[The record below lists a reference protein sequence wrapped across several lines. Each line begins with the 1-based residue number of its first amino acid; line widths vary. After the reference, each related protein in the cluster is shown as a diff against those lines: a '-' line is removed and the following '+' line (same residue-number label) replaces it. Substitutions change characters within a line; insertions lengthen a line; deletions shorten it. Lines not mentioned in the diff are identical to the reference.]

1 MQSPYTQD
9 EIISIEQ
16 KRDKND
22 RLEEYFLQKREDWS
36 KQINPLFSGIDFKFF
51 NKNNVENIIQTQAL
65 ALSYRQIL
73 TEEISFFLNKRSKE
87 EVEFKKLKQDKFL
100 YYAIGF
106 GLKTNG
112 TEKMTLIE
120 SHVAEWERNMNLLEN
135 HVEFLRQCNK
145 NLESL
150 GFTIKNI
157 TELLTYL
164 SH

>member
-1 MQSPYTQD
+1 MQNPYTQD

-16 KRDKND
+16 KKDKND
-22 RLEEYFLQKREDWS
+22 RLEEYFSQKREAWS
-36 KQINPLFSGIDFKFF
+36 KQIDPLFNGIDIKFF

-106 GLKTNG
+106 GLKTNMG
-112 TEKMTLIE
+112 EKMTLIE
-120 SHVAEWERNMNLLEN
+120 AHVAEWERNMNLLEN

>member
-1 MQSPYTQD
+1 MQNPYTP
-9 EIISIEQ
+9 EELVSIEQ
-16 KRDKND
+16 KKAKND
-22 RLEEYFLQKREDWS
+22 RLEEFLVQKRENWNQKID
-36 KQINPLFSGIDFKFF
+36 PLFAGIDFKFF
-51 NKNNVENIIQTQAL
+51 NRNNVENIIQSQAL

-100 YYAIGF
+100 YYALGF
-106 GLKTNG
+106 GLKTNMG
-112 TEKMTLIE
+112 EKMTLIE
-120 SHVAEWERNMNLLEN
+120 AHVAEWERNMNLIEN

>member
-1 MQSPYTQD
+1 MQNPYTQ
-9 EIISIEQ
+9 EEVISIEQ
-16 KRDKND
+16 KKDKND
-22 RLEEYFLQKREDWS
+22 RLEEYFSQKRESWS
-36 KQINPLFSGIDFKFF
+36 KQIDPLFNGVDIKFF

-106 GLKTNG
+106 GLKTNMG
-112 TEKMTLIE
+112 EKMTLIE
-120 SHVAEWERNMNLLEN
+120 AHVAEWERNMNLLEN